1 MDKLMPEI
9 ESESLSLMT
18 YSHDGYGLGHFR
30 RTANIAA
37 RFVQEVPDSTVLMLN
52 GCPSGTP
59 FQLPKGV
66 DCIKVPSVIKVG
78 TGAYFPASLRIGRQ
92 KAKAIRS
99 STIQSAVSQFQ
110 PHVFLI
116 DHVPSGLYGELLPS
130 LEMLRGLDHPPAI
143 VLGLRDV
150 IDSPEVVTDLWR
162 KEATYGILR
171 EYYDEI
177 FIYGCQEVFDSAL
190 HYGINTEFPG
200 KVSYCG
206 YVCSEAP
213 LKSNEQIREDLRV
226 NREKLVVVV
235 GGGGH
240 DAYPLMQSC
249 LDAFPFIGED
259 LPFEAVFITGPL
271 MEPELRERLRTQARS
286 HGARVIASVEDPPSY
301 VNAADLVITMAG
313 YNSLCEVVAL
323 KRKALV
329 VPRLGPRAEQQMRAR
344 LFQERGWIDVLE
356 PREVSP
362 RKLAQRIIEDLER
375 TDFPLTNTTFIK
387 TGARNA
393 ACRLSAL
400 AVEKAG
406 LQPVGFIGP
415 DIPVGPASHPKPPR
429 EDALKSTR
437 TSPGAE
443 NSRAT

>member
-1 MDKLMPEI
+1 MDKPVPEI

-37 RFVQEVPDSTVLMLN
+37 QVVQEMPDSTVLMLN

-78 TGAYFPASLRIGRQ
+78 TGAYIPASLRIGRQ

-99 STIQSAVSQFQ
+99 STIQSAVIQFQ

-116 DHVPSGLYGELLPS
+116 DHVPAGLYGELLPS

-143 VLGLRDV
+143 VLGLRDI
-150 IDSPEVVTDLWR
+150 IDSPEVVTELWR

-213 LKSNEQIREDLRV
+213 LKSNEQIREDLRL

-240 DAYPLMQSC
+240 DAYPLMHSC
-249 LDAFPFIGED
+249 LEAFQHMGGE

-271 MEPELRERLRTQARS
+271 MEPEQRERLRTQARNL
-286 HGARVIASVEDPPSY
+286 GVRVFASVEDPPSY
-301 VNAADLVITMAG
+301 VNAADLAITMAG

-329 VPRLGPRAEQQMRAR
+329 VPRLGPRAEQLIRAR
-344 LFQERGWIDVLE
+344 MFQERGLIDMLD

-362 RKLAQRIIEDLER
+362 QKLAQRIIEDLQR
-375 TDFPLTNTTFIK
+375 TDFPLTNTKFTMM
-387 TGARNA
+387 GARNA
-393 ACRLSAL
+393 ACRLLALAGDRAGSRLVAVTAPQIAVEPASPHAAL
-400 AVEKAG
+400 AVDG
-406 LQPVGFIGP
+406 VMSSRI
-415 DIPVGPASHPKPPR
+415 
-429 EDALKSTR
+429 
-437 TSPGAE
+437 SPGIE
-443 NSRAT
+443 KSRAS